1 MENRIRISLYAAI
14 IILTLSLMLQYF
26 LVNMMFHV
34 EQDNVKT
41 RGLLLLNDVLSL
53 DLKQSGMERQDI
65 LMKKGA
71 DAENERWSGNFEK
84 KTITAV
90 VTYPEIKTYKRE
102 CKTEE
107 EWYEYTKDVYCRY
120 HYTGINLSRLDSVYK
135 VAIEKHSIKLPF
147 VLVKID
153 STNTVLE
160 QVPAGV
166 DYNNYNLSLDTIPL
180 GIDDK
185 DFFVARF
192 DNSYYGMFRQ
202 MRLILITSFCIVAML
217 TFIAVYL
224 LRTIF
229 YQKKISK
236 IREDFVNNIV
246 HDLGNPVNYLNKVF
260 PLIKVNESQQ
270 GYIDAA
276 KRKGK
281 RLSLMIQTLLTT
293 SSITKGLSIDPHSVP
308 LCEYIGD
315 IVDQYNADN
324 EGLNILF
331 ICDIKGM
338 IKIDRL
344 HFENVV
350 MNLIENAIKYS
361 EEKPEICVV
370 CYSEDGYICIS
381 VKDSGIGIP
390 KEYMSRIFEKNF
402 RVPVNKSLRRYGFG
416 LGLNYV
422 KIVVEAHSGMVKVK
436 SEYKKGSEFIIMI
449 PEGNDG

>member
-1 MENRIRISLYAAI
+1 MKNKVKISVYTAILLMVISLI
-14 IILTLSLMLQYF
+14 LQYF
-26 LVNMMFHV
+26 LIKIMFSV
-34 EQDNVKT
+34 EHDNIKV
-41 RGLLLLNDVLSL
+41 RGSLLLNDVLSL
-53 DLKQSGMERQDI
+53 DLKRSGMERYDI
-65 LMKKGA
+65 LEAKGISVS
-71 DAENERWSGNFEK
+71 NERWGGRFDN
-84 KTITAV
+84 KTVSVYI
-90 VTYPEIKTYKRE
+90 TYPEIKTYKRE

-107 EWYEYTKDVYCRY
+107 EWYEYTKDVYSNY

-135 VAIEKHSIKLPF
+135 VAIEKYSIKLPF

-166 DYNNYNLSLDTIPL
+166 DYNNYNLLLDTIPL

-185 DFFVARF
+185 DFLVARF

-246 HDLGNPVNYLNKVF
+246 HDLGNPVNYLNKIF

-293 SSITKGLSIDPHSVP
+293 SSITKALSIDPHSVP

-402 RVPVNKSLRRYGFG
+402 RVPESKSLRRYGFG

-422 KIVVEAHSGMVKVK
+422 KIVVEAHGGKVMVK

-449 PEGNDG
+449 PEGK